1 MGYNIIVE
9 IENKKKCYILIMSLT
24 ENNGF
29 LITARKAARLAE
41 EVILNSLGRISETV
55 EIICQQA
62 I

>member
-1 MGYNIIVE
+1 
-9 IENKKKCYILIMSLT
+9 MSLT